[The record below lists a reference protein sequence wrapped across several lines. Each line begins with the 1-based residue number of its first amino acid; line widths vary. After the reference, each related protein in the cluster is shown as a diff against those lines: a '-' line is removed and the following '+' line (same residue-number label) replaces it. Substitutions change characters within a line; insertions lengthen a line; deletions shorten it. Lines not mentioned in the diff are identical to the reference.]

1 MIQYAMRGEMLFFI
15 LTAIL
20 YGVDPRT
27 ERYPAGTRVRVS
39 TCQGVRIVSPRGVIE
54 FLVRLDDLLFGLQS
68 DFGRRSEPAE
78 RPRALLGAKA
88 LRNTMGP

>member
-1 MIQYAMRGEMLFFI
+1 MQGEMLFI

-27 ERYPAGTRVRVS
+27 ERYPAGARVRVS

-54 FLVRLDDLLFGLQS
+54 FLVRLDDLLFGLSRILGVARSLLS
-68 DFGRRSEPAE
+68 DREPCLE
-78 RPRALLGAKA
+78 RKA
-88 LRNTMGP
+88 LRNTIRP